1 MSRKFKKFASLLMAI
16 VMTLAI
22 SSVAFAD
29 EPVACP
35 HDVPDKTYTQAVT
48 VTLIGENETS
58 GSSTEKLHL
67 PSEYHVRVIWDV
79 QNGKYNATKSDNSTT
94 GGQKNFSWDCGTLQ
108 YKVNSYTPDQGA
120 TDFRSANWVS
130 TPKVAFEVT
139 NASTPDKT
147 IYVQASLTKDAQNN
161 VIDNWA
167 AYMTG
172 NSISTQNTT
181 TIGKQTVAPVKRA
194 NMGTGV
200 NSYEGRSTTGHA
212 DRDHNVYDYEY
223 VLNWDY
229 NKLNQA
235 ALDAYN
241 AGTGTFDLTNT
252 FVVTVSAK

>member
-1 MSRKFKKFASLLMAI
+1 MSKNFKKFVSLLMAI

-29 EPVACP
+29 AEPACT
-35 HDVPDKTYTQAVT
+35 HDVPGKTYSQVVT

-58 GSSTEKLHL
+58 GSSDEKLHL

-79 QNGKYNATKSDNSTT
+79 QNGKYNATESDSSTT
-94 GGQKNFSWDCGTLQ
+94 GGQKNFSWDCGSLQ
-108 YKVNSYTPDQGA
+108 YKVNSYTPDEGE
-120 TDFRSANWVS
+120 TDFRSANWLS

-147 IYVQASLTKDAQNN
+147 IYVQASLSEN
-161 VIDNWA
+161 VQGNAIDEWA
-167 AYMTG
+167 TYMTG
-172 NSISTQNTT
+172 DSISTQNIA
-181 TIGKQTVAPVKRA
+181 IGKQTVAPVKHA

-212 DRDHNVYDYEY
+212 DRDHNVFDYEY
-223 VLNWDY
+223 ELNWDY

-241 AGTGTFDLTNT
+241 AGTGTFNLTNT
-252 FVVTVSAK
+252 FVVTVTAN